1 MPSIAHDQKQFY
13 KARIRSILAIDHGVS
28 RRELQERLDKE
39 GLHLDRHYIGK
50 RMDRQLLNN
59 ALSSF
64 EDTMTEV
71 VKLAWQ
77 IAQSEYINPQARVM
91 ALREIREAHNAVFEK
106 LFDAGVFDRKRGSL
120 ELTIRNTPLPEE
132 KKKAIRE
139 VFENWGLLP
148 APEIRFFCTDINCPE
163 QTGGRCSTTP
173 KENEGTTSPTPER
186 PA

>member
-1 MPSIAHDQKQFY
+1 MPRIAHDQKQFY
-13 KARIRSILAIDHGVS
+13 KSQIRRLISIDHGIS

-39 GLHLDRHYIGK
+39 GLHLDRDYIGKLYDEIIVERGK

-71 VKLAWQ
+71 VRVAWS
-77 IAQSEYINPQARVM
+77 IANTEYINPQARVM
-91 ALREIREAHNAVFEK
+91 ALREIRESHNAVLEK

-148 APEIRFFCTDINCPE
+148 APKEDAGT
-163 QTGGRCSTTP
+163 TTP
-173 KENEGTTSPTPER
+173 EN

>member
-1 MPSIAHDQKQFY
+1 MPSIARDQKEFY
-13 KARIRSILAIDHGVS
+13 KSKIRSIIAIDHSIS
-28 RRELQERLDKE
+28 RRELHERLED
-39 GLHLDRHYIGK
+39 GLHLDRHYLGKLYDEIIVERGK

-64 EDTMTEV
+64 EDTMTEIV
-71 VKLAWQ
+71 RVAWD
-77 IAQSEYINPQARVM
+77 IANTKYINPQARVM

-120 ELTIRNTPLPEE
+120 ELTIRNTPQEE

-148 APEIRFFCTDINCPE
+148 AP
-163 QTGGRCSTTP
+163 
-173 KENEGTTSPTPER
+173 KEDEPTPS
-186 PA
+186 PQNSA